1 MSSISFNNSGISA
14 RLRNKQDLKKFLTSI
29 LDKEG
34 FAFKSVSF
42 IFYTDESLLN
52 LNKQFLNHD
61 TFTDI
66 ITFTLS
72 EMAMPIE
79 AEIYISIE
87 RVKENAEKFGVSYLS
102 ELHRVMI
109 HGILH
114 LCGFS
119 DHTPTLKAEMQNK
132 ENFYLDLIRFT

>member
-14 RLRNKQDLKKFLTSI
+14 RLRNKRDLKKFFTSI

-34 FAFKSVSF
+34 FTFKSISF
-42 IFYTDESLLN
+42 IFYTDEALLN

-72 EMAMPIE
+72 EMEMPIE

-114 LCGFS
+114 LCGFT
-119 DHTPTLKAEMQNK
+119 DHTPTLKAEMHNK
-132 ENFYLDLIRFT
+132 ENFYLGLIRFT